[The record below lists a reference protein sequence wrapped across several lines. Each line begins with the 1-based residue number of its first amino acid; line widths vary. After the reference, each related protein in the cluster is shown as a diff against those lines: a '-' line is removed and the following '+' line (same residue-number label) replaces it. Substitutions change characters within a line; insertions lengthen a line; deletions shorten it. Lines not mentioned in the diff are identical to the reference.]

1 MRSSVE
7 EHVTTRVGTNNSAQ
21 FNSGFVVRTHA
32 LNVDVIKSYSVSH
45 THFLSRASCCTFRS
59 TALRRIA
66 VTPASCCLIVSCC
79 LSSCCLFLTSLP
91 GLYLPLSW
99 STLCSRRRPTSS
111 SRLVGLSS
119 RRRPT
124 SSSRLVGLSSR
135 RRPTSSSRLV
145 GLSSRRRP
153 TSSSR
158 LIGLSSRRR
167 PTSSSRLIGL
177 YSRRPTIEQSSVW
190 TIIIIRTTT
199 TLLLPRHLFLAKH
212 AHNVTC
218 LLQAGILLRHVI
230 RHVLQQGLTII
241 RSAHDPRPGV
251 QQHVISSMLISD
263 TCI

>member
-124 SSSRLVGLSSR
+124 SSSRL
-135 RRPTSSSRLV
+135 
-145 GLSSRRRP
+145 
-153 TSSSR
+153 
-158 LIGLSSRRR
+158 
-167 PTSSSRLIGL
+167 IGL